1 MIRKDVI
8 IGFIVGLLSAIIGVT
23 IFTLAIGLY
32 KELSIEETMNQVFT
46 TQFLGKRAS
55 IGALLNLPVFYY
67 FLNKKKEH
75 KARGVLLAT
84 IMIAIIFIVNK
95 F

>member
-1 MIRKDVI
+1 MVRKDVI
-8 IGFIVGLLSAIIGVT
+8 IGFVIGLISAVAGMI

-32 KELSIEETMNQVFT
+32 KELSIKETMDQVFT

-67 FLNKKKEH
+67 FLNKKKERR
-75 KARGVLLAT
+75 AMGVLLAT
-84 IMIAIIFIVNK
+84 IMIAIIFIVNR

>member
-1 MIRKDVI
+1 MVRKDVI
-8 IGFIVGLLSAIIGVT
+8 IGFVIGLISAVAGMI

-32 KELSIEETMNQVFT
+32 KELSIKETMDQVFT

-84 IMIAIIFIVNK
+84 MMIAIIFIVNR